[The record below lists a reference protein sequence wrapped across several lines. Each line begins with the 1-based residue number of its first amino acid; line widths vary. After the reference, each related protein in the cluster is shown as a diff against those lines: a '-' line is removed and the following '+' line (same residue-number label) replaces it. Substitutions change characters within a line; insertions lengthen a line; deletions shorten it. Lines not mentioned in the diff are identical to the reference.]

1 MAIYYGDG
9 TNSNGHSSNG
19 GRIVQ
24 CVTSH
29 KSTITSHTGQSW
41 SSNIGGLTQAI
52 TMSDSNNKVLII
64 YTINLSAAANVYS
77 GQARIVRGSTAL
89 GQGDISDSAT
99 SQIAANN
106 HFFTS
111 YDSYSSYGM
120 ECLTN
125 GFLDTPGSGTH
136 TYAVQM
142 RSGYSNYAVW
152 CNRNY
157 SNSNNNNNASSSSF
171 ITLFEIAHA

>member
-9 TNSNGHSSNG
+9 TNSNGSSNG

-24 CVTSH
+24 TLTSH
-29 KSTITSHTGQSW
+29 KSGITSHTGQSW

-52 TMSDSNNKVLII
+52 TMSDSNNKVLIL
-64 YTINLSAAANVYS
+64 YTINMSAAANVYS

-89 GQGDISDSAT
+89 GQGAISTSAPN
-99 SQIAANN
+99 QIAANN

-120 ECLTN
+120 ECLAN

-142 RSGYSNYAVW
+142 RSGYNNYAVW
-152 CNRNY
+152 CNRSYADSNY
-157 SNSNNNNNASSSSF
+157 NNSASSSSF
-171 ITLFEIAHA
+171 ITLFEIAHS

>member
-9 TNSNGHSSNG
+9 TNSNGSSNG

-24 CVTSH
+24 CLTAH
-29 KSTITSHTGQSW
+29 KSGITSHTGQSW
-41 SSNIGGLTQAI
+41 SSNLGGLTQAI

-64 YTINLSAAANVYS
+64 YNINMSAAANVYS

-89 GQGDISDSAT
+89 GQGAISTSAT
-99 SQIAANN
+99 NQVAANN

-120 ECLTN
+120 EALSN

-142 RSGYSNYAVW
+142 RSGYNNYAVW

-157 SNSNNNNNASSSSF
+157 SDSNYNNSASSSSF
-171 ITLFEIAHA
+171 ITLFEIAHN